1 MRNSNLYL
9 FNTLMDDN
17 IQIIS
22 IPNALGNNKI
32 LFLVNDEESVK
43 EWRILFCWEIVL
55 FLFLFSSL

>member
-43 EWRILFCWEIVL
+43 E
-55 FLFLFSSL
+55 